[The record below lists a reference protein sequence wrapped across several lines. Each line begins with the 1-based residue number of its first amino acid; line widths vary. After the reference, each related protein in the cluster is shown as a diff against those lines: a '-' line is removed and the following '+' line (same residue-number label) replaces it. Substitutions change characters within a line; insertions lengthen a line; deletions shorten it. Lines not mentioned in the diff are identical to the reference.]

1 MKAEIISFKEALEE
15 FSNKDFKNSKTI
27 YWIYNAED
35 DEWIGDLNDIT
46 LSDIIFNQD
55 NFIIVKLQKGKK

>member
-35 DEWIGDLNDIT
+35 DE
-46 LSDIIFNQD
+46 
-55 NFIIVKLQKGKK
+55 